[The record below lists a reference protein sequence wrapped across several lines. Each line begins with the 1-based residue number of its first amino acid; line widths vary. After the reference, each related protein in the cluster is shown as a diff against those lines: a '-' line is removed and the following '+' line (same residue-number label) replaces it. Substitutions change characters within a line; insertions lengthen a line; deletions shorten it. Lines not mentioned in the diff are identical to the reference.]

1 MSKGKKGKRGTKIVI
16 HLGTVKGRDFLHLE
30 HVTNGF
36 KEGAHGP
43 DKRATR
49 KRDRKRDKQEARDQ

>member
-1 MSKGKKGKRGTKIVI
+1 MSKKGTKIVI
-16 HLGTVKGRDFLHLE
+16 HLGKVKSRDVIHLE

-49 KRDRKRDKQEARDQ
+49 KRDRKRAKQEAKGL